1 VFARCT
7 PRSLQADPPRTGLV
21 GLAAVATLVLV
32 ACSDQSG
39 GAAGDAREL
48 DRTVIAIDRTGVTAN
63 ETWPA
68 DVGTQVTAEVERGL
82 DDGVDSIEL
91 IGIGSTP
98 NDTMRW
104 ATIDLTR
111 VDGNTEAKRQAAR
124 QDLVTSAGAT
134 ARRLV
139 EEPVGTDGT
148 DVLSALTEA
157 AALCR
162 DPRVRSCS
170 ILMVTDLEDQRVT
183 DAPSVEAAVDSL
195 APQMPRLDDIAVRVT
210 GLGASGADAA
220 LVTKVNDAW
229 SALLQGAGAADV
241 RIARSL

>member
-98 NDTMRW
+98 
-104 ATIDLTR
+104 TR